1 MARVVTRELVGVRAG
16 FGSSTLG
23 LNRRTYEAAGVST
36 PGNVPGSVKEPGVGW
51 ITGFLVASS
60 FGGLL
65 TLIPLRKVPH
75 FTNRN
80 PVLKNR
86 LLKLKVYRDS
96 GLGHRLQTDIPKRDC
111 HGCSYKRVPQP
122 SRRQE
127 CRVRVEIISLSI
139 SLSMLRSVLRS

>member
-1 MARVVTRELVGVRAG
+1 M
-16 FGSSTLG
+16 LG

-75 FTNRN
+75 
-80 PVLKNR
+80 
-86 LLKLKVYRDS
+86 
-96 GLGHRLQTDIPKRDC
+96 
-111 HGCSYKRVPQP
+111 
-122 SRRQE
+122 
-127 CRVRVEIISLSI
+127 
-139 SLSMLRSVLRS
+139 